1 MKIETSYI
9 DILLLITVLIS
20 ATAVAAAPG
29 VSFLEIPVGAREN
42 ALAGAGAALITGPT
56 SITYNPATA
65 AFTPRGAAFMLTKH
79 FADTRAEFFCVT
91 LRHGRWAF
99 TPHFWGTRVADIE
112 YRTEPTRDP
121 ISTFD
126 ATNEAV
132 GTAIAYQ
139 VNDRLSFG
147 ATGRYLHQK
156 ILYES
161 SEGWSVDAGAL
172 VRFPVRGITAG
183 LAVNHLG
190 NMNYFLAEKPTLPTT
205 VRGGIAYERSLARVG
220 SLLLTAD
227 ALGIK
232 KSAPQFRGG
241 VEYRAP
247 NYFALRAGYVSGLDA
262 QSVSVG
268 FGIFIKHVQFDY
280 AFIPYREELGD
291 GHRFSLGLEL

>member
-1 MKIETSYI
+1 MKREKSRFG
-9 DILLLITVLIS
+9 ILRLLAVMVLAS
-20 ATAVAAAPG
+20 AATAAPG

-56 SITYNPATA
+56 STTYNPATA
-65 AFTPRGAAFMLTKH
+65 AFTPRGAVFMLTKH
-79 FADTRAEFFCVT
+79 FADTRAEFFGVT
-91 LRHGRWAF
+91 LHHGRWAF

-112 YRTEPTRDP
+112 YRTEPTRNP

-132 GTAIAYQ
+132 GTAIAYR
-139 VNDRLSFG
+139 VSDRLSFG

-172 VRFPVRGITAG
+172 ALFPARGITAG

-190 NMNYFLAEKPTLPTT
+190 NMNYFLAEKPILPTT
-205 VRGGIAYERSLARVG
+205 VRGGIAYERPLARVG

-232 KSAPQFRGG
+232 ESAPQFRGG

-247 NYFALRAGYVSGLDA
+247 NYLALRAGYVSGLEA

-268 FGIFIKHVQFDY
+268 FGLFIKHIQFDY

>member
-1 MKIETSYI
+1 MKLERSRFGIPC
-9 DILLLITVLIS
+9 LIALIMLAS
-20 ATAVAAAPG
+20 ATAAAPG

-79 FADTRAEFFCVT
+79 FADTRAEFFGVT
-91 LRHGRWAF
+91 LHHGRWAF
-99 TPHFWGTRVADIE
+99 SPHFWGTRVADIE

-139 VNDRLSFG
+139 VNDRLSVG

-161 SEGWSVDAGAL
+161 SEGWSVDGGAL
-172 VRFPVRGITAG
+172 MRFPVRGITAG

-190 NMNYFLAEKPTLPTT
+190 DMNAFLAEKPTLPTT
-205 VRGGIAYERSLARVG
+205 VRGGLTYEWPLARIG
-220 SLLLTAD
+220 SLLVTAD

-232 KSAPQFRGG
+232 ASAPQFRGG

-247 NYFALRAGYVSGLDA
+247 NYLALRAGYVSGLDA
-262 QSVSVG
+262 QSVAVG
-268 FGIFIKHVQFDY
+268 FGLFIKHIRFDY

>member
-1 MKIETSYI
+1 MKREKSRFG
-9 DILLLITVLIS
+9 ILRLITLIVLTS
-20 ATAVAAAPG
+20 AAAAAPG

-56 SITYNPATA
+56 STTYNPATA
-65 AFTPRGAAFMLTKH
+65 AFTPRSAVFMLNKH
-79 FADTRAEFFCVT
+79 FADTRAEFFGVT
-91 LRHGRWAF
+91 LRHGKFAF
-99 TPHFWGTRVADIE
+99 TPHFWGTRVSDIE
-112 YRTEPTRDP
+112 YRTQPTSQP

-139 VNDRLSFG
+139 VSDRIAVG
-147 ATGRYLHQK
+147 VTGRYLHQK
-156 ILYES
+156 ILFES
-161 SEGWSVDAGAL
+161 SEGWSVDAGGIMRL
-172 VRFPVRGITAG
+172 PERGLTAG

-205 VRGGIAYERSLARVG
+205 LRGGVAYERAIARAG
-220 SLLLTAD
+220 SVLVTAD
-227 ALGIK
+227 ALAIK
-232 KSAPQFRGG
+232 ESAPQFRGG

-247 NYFALRAGYVSGLDA
+247 NYVALRAGYVAGLDA
-262 QSVSVG
+262 QSISVG
-268 FGIFIKHVQFDY
+268 FGLFIKHIQFDY